1 MKNKFIAFLSACA
14 CAGAVGAGVLNVDVK
29 PYDFNSIVA
38 KGTASAAGTVF
49 LTLNNG
55 TPSQKTVA
63 AGEAYELVATA
74 SAGNVYKYTV
84 TLGSDSKSGEI
95 TMGNKTD
102 ALFGASAASGS
113 DVPTAGSW
121 NTAAPYVKPTVKS
134 NKYELLGS
142 NNKFDVNNGVTGGKK
157 IVYIDSTMT
166 FSDGADELD
175 ETLEALGAFT
185 LAQTNE
191 TVETDFFWA
200 GLTGGTT
207 KWVKLTG
214 VEAGAGTYVSRME
227 FDFNQTQAKVRYS
240 VGESVSALTVLKDAQ
255 GNEWFDAN
263 SSATSIE
270 SVAYEGTGSLAGFE
284 GSSLDASVAQVGL
297 TKYGDIASALAAAK
311 DPTPSAVTLFT
322 NTKPVPSSTLA
333 GGSWTITGD
342 YAVEPV
348 ETVGF
353 TSDYSNHVL
362 TMSVF
367 TPSANVTSVRG
378 DFGYDFTNGTLKVTV
393 GGVSRQEVDQEKIIA
408 TVTVK
413 DASGTSLGTIATQEI
428 TGNGTYDFAIPGSL
442 TPTAGY
448 TYEVAITKGETS
460 LDDDKGSFVAA
471 NDSNWFSAD
480 QSNWANNG
488 SWSTNGVGV
497 TVTGAKLELGGNQY
511 DFTPVAPNISNAIV
525 RVDTVIELNGAIDSE
540 DLQDLPMEDD
550 VQGMIALV
558 ETDGATPTVSW
569 KAFDGST
576 WKTLTGG
583 ATADGTYTIR
593 AEFDYRG
600 ATKKVRYSVAKD
612 GGAFAVLTDGGNEWI
627 ANGVPTATTLA
638 GTSAM
643 GAGNLVS
650 LKGDNIDAFVA
661 EVDGV
666 RYETMDAALAAAA
679 GANVKLLWNCTWT
692 PGLNGQWIVNAN
704 GKILVI
710 YGADGWRAV
719 LNGNV
724 LKASNVKVAQVGTTK
739 YFFLDEAFAA
749 VAENGTVEML
759 TNLVQNVDVA
769 VANNAILDLASWF
782 VSGAGELSVGAGKTL
797 VFTNSTGIAGGF
809 GMGVKGTHSICG
821 GKWVGNTGALGSNYK
836 FIELAEK
843 PTVDGVTY
851 DYEAFYTTVPDP
863 TKAKVYPVKDG
874 DNSVG
879 DAVVTDKFVE
889 DNVDGHSTKTPAE
902 IAAALNEK
910 RTTGNCLPL
919 IQSYVLNLTPTDP
932 TSKPVVGA
940 VQNDNASQVT
950 LSLGTLTVNKAAG
963 VPVQFSLSTSTSEDF
978 TDVEPGE
985 KQDSSAFN
993 VDIDSDKKL
1002 QYYKINIH
1010 FGK

>member
-14 CAGAVGAGVLNVDVK
+14 CAGAVGAGVESVE
-29 PYDFNSIVA
+29 PYDFNKIVVKGSDLGSATMTINGSAATIGSQSATEIVA
-38 KGTASAAGTVF
+38 TG
-49 LTLNNG
+49 L
-55 TPSQKTVA
+55 
-63 AGEAYELVATA
+63 
-74 SAGNVYKYTV
+74 SAGNVYKYAVTV
-84 TLGSDSKSGEI
+84 GGDTTSGEI
-95 TMGNKTD
+95 TMGNGSGK
-102 ALFGASAASGS
+102 LFGASATSGS
-113 DVPTAGSW
+113 GVETAGSW
-121 NTAAPYVKPTVKS
+121 NTTAPCVAPTVKN

-142 NNKFDVNNGVTGGKK
+142 NSKFDVNDGVIDGNKK

-175 ETLEALGAFT
+175 EPLEALGAFT

-214 VEAGAGTYVSRME
+214 VKAGAGTYVSRME
-227 FDFNQTQAKVRYS
+227 FDFNQTHAKVRYS

-263 SSATSIE
+263 SSATSIA
-270 SVAYEGTGSLAGFE
+270 SVAYEGTGSLASFE
-284 GSSLDASVAQVGL
+284 GSSLDASVAQVGSD
-297 TKYGDIASALAAAK
+297 KYTDIASALLAAK
-311 DPTPSAVTLFT
+311 SQTLSAVTLFT
-322 NTKPVPSSTLA
+322 NTRPVPNANLA
-333 GGSWTITGD
+333 GGSWTITGG

-353 TSDYSNHVL
+353 TSTYTGNVL

-442 TPTAGY
+442 MPTAGY

-480 QSNWANNG
+480 QSNWTNHG
-488 SWSTNGVGV
+488 SWKKNDEAV
-497 TVTGAKLELGGNQY
+497 TVSGEKIELGGNQY
-511 DFTPVAPNISNAIV
+511 DFTPTAPDISNVIV
-525 RVDTVIELNGAIDSE
+525 RVDTVIEINGAIDPE
-540 DLQDLPMEDD
+540 DLPTEGD

-558 ETDGATPTVSW
+558 ETDGETPAWQAYV
-569 KAFDGST
+569 GST

-583 ATADGTYTIR
+583 DTEVGTYTIR

-600 ATKKVRYSVAKD
+600 TAKTVRYSVAKD
-612 GGAFAVLTDGGNEWI
+612 GGAFTVLKDGSNEWI
-627 ANGVPTATTLA
+627 DNGVQFATTLA

-650 LKGDNIDAFVA
+650 LKGDNIDASVA

-666 RYETMDAALAAAA
+666 RYETMAAALAAAD
-679 GANVKLLWNCTWT
+679 GKNVTLLWNCTWT
-692 PGLNGQWIVNAN
+692 PGVNGQWTIDAKGKTLIV
-704 GKILVI
+704 
-710 YGADGWRAV
+710 YGADGWDFDYENDE
-719 LNGNV
+719 LQ
-724 LKASNVKVAQVGTTK
+724 ASNVKVAKVGDNEYYLIK
-739 YFFLDEAFAA
+739 KAFAA
-749 VAENGTVEML
+749 VPAEGGTVEML

-782 VSGAGELSVGAGKTL
+782 VSGAGKLNVTDGKTL
-797 VFTNSTGIAGGF
+797 VFTNSTGVAGGF
-809 GMGVKGTHSICG
+809 GMAGVADAGAKYSICG
-821 GKWVGNTGALGSNYK
+821 GKWVDNTGALGSNYK

-851 DYEAFYTTVPDP
+851 KYEAMFTTIDP
-863 TKAKVYPVKDG
+863 TTPAKVYPVKDG

-879 DAVVTDKFVE
+879 DAVVKDDFVKQHLPDITD
-889 DNVDGHSTKTPAE
+889 PAE
-902 IAAALNEK
+902 IATALNEN

-919 IQSYVLNLTPTDP
+919 IQSYVLGLDP
-932 TSKPVVGA
+932 KVETAKPIVGA
-940 VQNDNASQVT
+940 VQNADAAKVT
-950 LSLGTLTVNKAAG
+950 LSLGNVEVNTAAG
-963 VPVQFSLSTSTSEDF
+963 VPVQFSLSTATSPDF
-978 TDVEPGE
+978 TGGTTGE